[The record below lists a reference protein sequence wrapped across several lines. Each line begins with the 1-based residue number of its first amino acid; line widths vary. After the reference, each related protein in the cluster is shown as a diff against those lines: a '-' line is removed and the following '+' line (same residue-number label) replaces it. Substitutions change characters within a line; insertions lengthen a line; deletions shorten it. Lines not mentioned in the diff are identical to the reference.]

1 MIYINLIVNIYSLI
15 TFNYLIIHLFIKIL
29 YLVYFNTLLFLCDF
43 LIIGVGESSSAFGT
57 LGGLP
62 RDFGL
67 FALIFVEIAF
77 STGASGIFSVEITF
91 STGTSGIDIHY
102 YKSISYSL
110 KLTSHFVRFIK

>member
-1 MIYINLIVNIYSLI
+1 MIYIHLIVNIYSLI
-15 TFNYLIIHLFIKIL
+15 TFNYLIIHIFIKIL

-77 STGASGIFSVEITF
+77 STG
-91 STGTSGIDIHY
+91 TSGIDIHY